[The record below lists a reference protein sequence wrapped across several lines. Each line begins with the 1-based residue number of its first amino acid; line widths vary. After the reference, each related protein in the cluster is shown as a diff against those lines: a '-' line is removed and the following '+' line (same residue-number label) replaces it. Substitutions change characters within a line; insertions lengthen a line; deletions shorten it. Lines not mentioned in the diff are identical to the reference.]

1 MANIDISSLFSDV
14 LPDPARQQQERVLQ
28 QNDAVNQ
35 ANLVGTL
42 GGMAA
47 YYGPE
52 RSRALQQSATGLLG
66 IDTRTESQK
75 AIEQLKDAKI
85 DMSTPKGLIEAANI
99 YQSID
104 PIKAS
109 EFRAAAADLT
119 TKMSEDEQKA
129 AESQSL
135 VAGREE
141 NILSSQ
147 ATRLEQER
155 VRVEKAAQE
164 TLENANA
171 GLTINSAATIMR
183 KVSPELADQFT
194 TLFPATKEGAD
205 AAKEFALESIKTPDR
220 DFTVETVL
228 NDSGIPERV
237 IFDKNDENYRRVLGT
252 DDSVLSGNA
261 GKKFGKLKQPAG
273 TSIDVDSFNY
283 RANAKKALGIAFNPF
298 LESIVGPTDIT
309 RAMPNLLVVE
319 PQQQLRREIT
329 NSKTYGILPIVRLI
343 APVTEV
349 DVKLLQDVQLGFE
362 DPQEVWIQRSV
373 EEILPLAINAMY
385 RGVAEEGTSASVV
398 HQFALAS
405 AAEVF
410 TQIAE
415 HPEYFGDYSLKDASD
430 AAYELL
436 PSASSIDMREIP
448 TNVLLFKG
456 RDGKAYDTEVLASLR
471 KASGR
476 SIEQQVELLG
486 LEEMKRDEK

>member
-1 MANIDISSLFSDV
+1 M
-14 LPDPARQQQERVLQ
+14 
-28 QNDAVNQ
+28 
-35 ANLVGTL
+35 
-42 GGMAA
+42 
-47 YYGPE
+47 
-52 RSRALQQSATGLLG
+52 
-66 IDTRTESQK
+66 
-75 AIEQLKDAKI
+75 
-85 DMSTPKGLIEAANI
+85 
-99 YQSID
+99 
-104 PIKAS
+104 
-109 EFRAAAADLT
+109 
-119 TKMSEDEQKA
+119 
-129 AESQSL
+129 
-135 VAGREE
+135 
-141 NILSSQ
+141 
-147 ATRLEQER
+147 
-155 VRVEKAAQE
+155 
-164 TLENANA
+164 
-171 GLTINSAATIMR
+171 
-183 KVSPELADQFT
+183 
-194 TLFPATKEGAD
+194 
-205 AAKEFALESIKTPDR
+205 
-220 DFTVETVL
+220 
-228 NDSGIPERV
+228 
-237 IFDKNDENYRRVLGT
+237 
-252 DDSVLSGNA
+252 LSGNA

-309 RAMPNLLVVE
+309 RATPNLLLVE

-373 EEILPLAINAMY
+373 EEVLPLAINAMY

-415 HPEYFGDYSLKDASD
+415 HPDYFGDYSLKDASD

-436 PSASSIDMREIP
+436 PNASSIDMREIP

-486 LEEMKRDEK
+486 LEEMKRSEK